1 MQIVS
6 TNDGFVLVKIRHS
19 CNPCESILMRKSII
33 SHPPQLYITQAAER
47 KPDRATIPV
56 SQNVKKRV
64 LSLKRGNQTYNDVL
78 IRMLDTIAVGD
89 REREQGVVFLYEVP
103 ILDEIKKLKTP
114 IPLKIV
120 IDENNSLIL
129 VNNEYSIL
137 VVCTNLVEGLQ
148 EAALQF
154 ADDFMDY
161 TDNSLPMTE
170 DGQELGEKL
179 REAVWL

>member
-1 MQIVS
+1 M
-6 TNDGFVLVKIRHS
+6 
-19 CNPCESILMRKSII
+19 
-33 SHPPQLYITQAAER
+33 QAAER

-64 LSLKRGNQTYNDVL
+64 LSLKRGNQTYDDVL
-78 IRMLDTIAVGD
+78 IRMLDTIAVGE
-89 REREQGVVFLYEVP
+89 REREQGVIFLYEVP
-103 ILDEIKKLKTP
+103 IHDEIKKLKNP

-137 VVCTNLVEGLQ
+137 VICSNLVEGLQ

-154 ADDFMDY
+154 ADDVMDY
-161 TDNSLPMTE
+161 TDNSLPMTQ
-170 DGQELGEKL
+170 DARELGEKM
-179 REAVWL
+179 RESVWL